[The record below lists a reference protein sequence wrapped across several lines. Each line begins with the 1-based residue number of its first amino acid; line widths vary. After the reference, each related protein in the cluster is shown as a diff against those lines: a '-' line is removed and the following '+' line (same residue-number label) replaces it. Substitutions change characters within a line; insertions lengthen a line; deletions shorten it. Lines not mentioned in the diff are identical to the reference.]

1 MSIKVIYS
9 AISLMNVKTIETIQ
23 VLHVEITM
31 ILLLR
36 MITRFNNNEGE
47 NANINFNWIMA
58 NWKF

>member
-9 AISLMNVKTIETIQ
+9 AISLINVKTIETIQ

>member
-9 AISLMNVKTIETIQ
+9 AISQINVKTIETIQ
-23 VLHVEITM
+23 VLHVEITL

>member
-1 MSIKVIYS
+1 MMSIKVIYS
-9 AISLMNVKTIETIQ
+9 AISLINVKTIETIQ
-23 VLHVEITM
+23 ILHVEITL

-58 NWKF
+58 N